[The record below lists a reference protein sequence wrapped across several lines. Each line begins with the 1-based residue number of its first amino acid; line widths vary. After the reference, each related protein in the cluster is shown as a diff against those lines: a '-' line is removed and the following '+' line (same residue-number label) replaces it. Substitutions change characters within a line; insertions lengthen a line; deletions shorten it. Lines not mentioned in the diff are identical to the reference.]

1 MDTTKNKKF
10 IQTVISPFGC
20 TEMANS
26 CVSYLI
32 SVTIFKLSFPVTAII
47 SM

>member
-1 MDTTKNKKF
+1 MDITNNKKI
-10 IQTVISPFGC
+10 IQSVISPFGC

-32 SVTIFKLSFPVTAII
+32 SDNIFKLSFPVTAII